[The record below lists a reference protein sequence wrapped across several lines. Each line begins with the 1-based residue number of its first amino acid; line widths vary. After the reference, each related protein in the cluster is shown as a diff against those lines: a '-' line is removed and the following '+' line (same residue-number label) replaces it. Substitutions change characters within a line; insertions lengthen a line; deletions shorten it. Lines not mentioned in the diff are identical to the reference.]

1 MSPEV
6 GSPEAAAA
14 SSNGADPLRMPDGA
28 LVAKRDAPVGGQA
41 VLEGVMM
48 RGVSVWA
55 VAVRN
60 PEGEIE
66 ISSEPIKPWAQRHRL
81 WRLPVL
87 RGVVALGESM
97 KIGFRALAIS
107 ANAQLE
113 EDEEGEPEEI
123 GGWVWGLTIALSL
136 ALAVGLFFVIPV
148 GLTSLIKDQLGSPL
162 LFWLVEGVLRTAIFI
177 GYIVAISRLRDL
189 RRVFEYHGAEHK
201 TISCYEAE
209 DELTPAR
216 AKLYSRLHP
225 RCGTS
230 FLLIVMVLAI
240 FVFAPIGLPA
250 WYWLLASRILGIPL
264 IAGLSYEVIKWAGKN
279 RRKRWVRAV
288 MWPGLMLQN
297 LTTREPDEEQ
307 LAVAI
312 AALEK
317 VLAEESPEAAAAEP
331 ADRDRRLGS
340 LPSRRCSKASAA
352 ALAPPA
358 AANACGDPLGAG
370 AAIEIASRTLERSRS
385 GLSSRAGSRVPAPD
399 LDPRRATSNWSRPK
413 GTTQTGTPSA
423 SAFWVAPMPPW
434 VIAQLACSSTGRV
447 GDEREHGRVTG
458 RRAGRSVLAAGSVA
472 TTWKGSPAS
481 AVERRP
487 HEPAVVLEIGRGR
500 HEHEWRLDRRELG
513 GQLGR
518 AGPRRRARPGR
529 RWRARRSADS
539 RRARRVM
546 QRAAAVVPEKTSCD
560 VGERCQAPS
569 ARPRFR

>member
-1 MSPEV
+1 MSAPE
-6 GSPEAAAA
+6 G
-14 SSNGADPLRMPDGA
+14 GADLRMPDGA

-60 PEGEIE
+60 PDGQIE
-66 ISSEPIKPWAQRHRL
+66 LSSEPLVPWARRNRL
-81 WRLPVL
+81 WRLPIL

-97 KIGFRALAIS
+97 KIGFKALAIS
-107 ANAQLE
+107 ANAQLD
-113 EDEEGEPEEI
+113 EDEKGEPEEI
-123 GGWVWGLTIALSL
+123 GGWVWGLTIAFSL

-177 GYIVAISRLRDL
+177 GYIVAISRLPDL

-209 DELTPAR
+209 DELVPPR

-312 AALEK
+312 AALER
-317 VLAEESPEAAAAEP
+317 VLEEEEPSEGSESP
-331 ADRDRRLGS
+331 
-340 LPSRRCSKASAA
+340 
-352 ALAPPA
+352 
-358 AANACGDPLGAG
+358 
-370 AAIEIASRTLERSRS
+370 IEI
-385 GLSSRAGSRVPAPD
+385 
-399 LDPRRATSNWSRPK
+399 
-413 GTTQTGTPSA
+413 
-423 SAFWVAPMPPW
+423 VA
-434 VIAQLACSSTGRV
+434 
-447 GDEREHGRVTG
+447 
-458 RRAGRSVLAAGSVA
+458 
-472 TTWKGSPAS
+472 
-481 AVERRP
+481 
-487 HEPAVVLEIGRGR
+487 
-500 HEHEWRLDRRELG
+500 
-513 GQLGR
+513 
-518 AGPRRRARPGR
+518 
-529 RWRARRSADS
+529 
-539 RRARRVM
+539 
-546 QRAAAVVPEKTSCD
+546 
-560 VGERCQAPS
+560 
-569 ARPRFR
+569 